1 MKAGKAGKA
10 AEAGMVMLEYAA
22 SSTRC
27 DFIQIHC
34 PAGGPLRR
42 HALASRH
49 RHFPLRPAL
58 QARCALHNLY
68 SMHQLILDLL
78 PETPPSLDNFVVGS
92 NGEALAGLAGWLAAD
107 SRETLLLLWG
117 EPASGKTHLLRAS
130 GARYIDAQ
138 DDRALAGLE
147 AAESGDDTM
156 ATTTPES
163 IPGIPTRASPVRYAI
178 DNIEALDER
187 GQIALFNLF
196 NRLRA
201 TNGAGRLLAAA
212 AAPPQQL
219 TVREDLR
226 TRLGSGLVYRL
237 QPLSEAEQDAALTAQ
252 AARRGLRLPTGALAY
267 LRSRAPRD
275 MRSLSALLDALD
287 RYSLERRRPITLPLL
302 REVLHPAPHTA
313 AFQNNSE

>member
-1 MKAGKAGKA
+1 
-10 AEAGMVMLEYAA
+10 
-22 SSTRC
+22 
-27 DFIQIHC
+27 
-34 PAGGPLRR
+34 
-42 HALASRH
+42 
-49 RHFPLRPAL
+49 
-58 QARCALHNLY
+58 
-68 SMHQLILDLL
+68 MHQLILDLL

-138 DDRALAGLE
+138 NDCALASLE
-147 AAESGDDTM
+147 AAESADDTM
-156 ATTTPES
+156 ATTMTPES
-163 IPGIPTRASPVRYAI
+163 IPTRTSSVRYAI

-201 TNGAGRLLAAA
+201 TNGTGRLLAAA

-219 TVREDLR
+219 AVREDLR

-287 RYSLERRRPITLPLL
+287 RYSLEQRRPITLPLL
-302 REVLHPAPHTA
+302 REVLHPALHTA
-313 AFQNNSE
+313 VSK